1 MTFELSCS
9 RAFLCSVGSNHC
21 VNGTATNFYDAVS
34 LLAVSG
40 GAACFALAAEEG
52 QRLLRF
58 GRGGLLTGWVAFF
71 VGLVLIANSFPPA
84 ELSLLG
90 KQLAVLFLGP
100 LYGFGLFAVTKLL
113 SNSSMKSSRE

>member
-1 MTFELSCS
+1 MTYIASGLFCAVWAVIIASTGQPLI
-9 RAFLCSVGSNHC
+9 FI
-21 VNGTATNFYDAVS
+21 DAVS
-34 LLAVSG
+34 LLAVSA

-52 QRLLRF
+52 QRLIRF
-58 GRGGLLTGWVAFF
+58 GLGGLLTGWVAFF

-113 SNSSMKSSRE
+113 SNSSMESPKG

>member
-1 MTFELSCS
+1 MTYVAAGLFCAVWAAIIASTGQP
-9 RAFLCSVGSNHC
+9 A
-21 VNGTATNFYDAVS
+21 NFFDAVS
-34 LLAVSG
+34 LLAVSA

-52 QRLLRF
+52 QRLVRF
-58 GRGGLLTGWVAFF
+58 GQGAFLTGWVAFF

-100 LYGFGLFAVTKLL
+100 LYGFGLFSITKLL
-113 SNSSMKSSRE
+113 SKCSIKSSKG

>member
-1 MTFELSCS
+1 MTYFAAGL
-9 RAFLCSVGSNHC
+9 FC
-21 VNGTATNFYDAVS
+21 VVWVAIITSTGQPLIFIDAVS
-34 LLAVSG
+34 LLAVSA

-52 QRLLRF
+52 KRLARA
-58 GRGGLLTGWVAFF
+58 GRGGLVTGWVAFF

-100 LYGFGLFAVTKLL
+100 LYGFGLFAITKLL
-113 SNSSMKSSRE
+113 SPHSTNSLKG

>member
-1 MTFELSCS
+1 MNYLAAGLFCIVWGVIIASTGKPLIFI
-9 RAFLCSVGSNHC
+9 
-21 VNGTATNFYDAVS
+21 DAVS
-34 LLAVSG
+34 LLAVSA

-52 QRLLRF
+52 QRLVRL

-71 VGLVLIANSFPPA
+71 VGLVLIADSFPPT

-100 LYGFGLFAVTKLL
+100 LYGFGLFSITKLL
-113 SNSSMKSSRE
+113 SKCSMKSSEG